1 MKKYLIS
8 LILILFSV
16 LLYAESIDVTYAKGT
31 DQTII
36 ASLYPQPASPEVD
49 ANATIEAVFTEAL
62 NPASTLH
69 SITLERLSGKKSGWG
84 IFGFGISKSNNEI
97 IKGKTEYDP
106 NTYTLHFTPK
116 HSLKVGFYEVQ
127 IRHLI
132 RMRPGPDMMIQPI
145 RYRFYVP
152 KVINGFKLPP
162 KPDEKKNN
170 ETLLGIDFNHNG
182 IRDDVERWVIHH
194 YANDPKYPKTKTAI
208 ALQYAWA
215 SQKILENP
223 TMESKKYLDDALDC
237 QYYWLNKKTQGLS
250 GKDSIHFSVL
260 HTVFGDPVLKDKIYN
275 NKERIEQYFRFNKA
289 LSGHMFEGRD
299 ESIRNCRYDIDAY
312 GE

>member
-1 MKKYLIS
+1 M
-8 LILILFSV
+8 LFGV

-31 DQTII
+31 DQVII

-49 ANATIEAVFTEAL
+49 ANATIEALFTEAL
-62 NPASTLH
+62 NPASTMH
-69 SITLERLSGKKSGWG
+69 SITLKPLSGKKSSWG
-84 IFGFGISKSNNEI
+84 IFGFGISKSNNKI

-106 NTYTLHFTPK
+106 STYTLRFTPK
-116 HSLKVGFYEVQ
+116 QPLKVGFYEVK
-127 IRHLI
+127 ITHLM

-182 IRDDVERWVIHH
+182 IRDDVERWIIIHH
-194 YANDPKYPKTKTAI
+194 AKDPKYPKTKTAI

-223 TMESKKYLDDALDC
+223 TMESKRYLDDALDC

-250 GKDSIHFSVL
+250 GKGSIHFSVL

-289 LSGHMFEGRD
+289 LSDHIFEGRE
-299 ESIRNCRYDIDAY
+299 ESIRNCRYNIDAY